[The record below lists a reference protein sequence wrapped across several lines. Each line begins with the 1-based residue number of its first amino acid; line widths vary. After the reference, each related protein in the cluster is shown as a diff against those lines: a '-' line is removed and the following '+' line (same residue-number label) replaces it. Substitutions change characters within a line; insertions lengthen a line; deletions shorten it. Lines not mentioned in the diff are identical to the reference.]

1 MSKTL
6 PIERAERDLRGLIAQ
21 LNRGET
27 VTLIGTEGVPI
38 ALLVSLKPMLREN
51 HEEADWDARWDALAR
66 QVSRAWKSEESAVE
80 LPTEMRR

>member
-1 MSKTL
+1 MSITL
-6 PIERAERDLRGLIAQ
+6 PIERAEQDLRGLIAQ

-38 ALLVSLKPMLREN
+38 ALLVSLKPTPRVN

-66 QVSRAWKSEESAVE
+66 QVSRAWKSEKSAVE
-80 LPTEMRR
+80 SLIEMRR